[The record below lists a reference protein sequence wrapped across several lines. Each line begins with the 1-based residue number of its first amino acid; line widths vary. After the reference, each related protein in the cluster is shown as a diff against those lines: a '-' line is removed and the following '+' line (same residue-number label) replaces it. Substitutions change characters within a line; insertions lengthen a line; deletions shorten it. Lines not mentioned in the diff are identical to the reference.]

1 MVEQTA
7 VNREVGGSN
16 PPRRA
21 KLKFIVNYLHISN
34 ICFIFAPIMKN
45 TTSYSSCWYSFSY
58 EQGRYV
64 QKLGSNTV
72 IG

>member
-1 MVEQTA
+1 
-7 VNREVGGSN
+7 
-16 PPRRA
+16 
-21 KLKFIVNYLHISN
+21 LHISN